1 MDWADS
7 QEQASFRTAVRQF
20 ISEDL
25 PDRYRSDKEG
35 PTAWGDDR
43 HSDDS
48 ELKQT
53 SDRWVKALAD
63 RGWIAPA
70 WPREYGGAGLSPME
84 QFIFNHE
91 MADARAPQVGGQ
103 EIAQIGPAIIIHGN
117 DDLKREYLPQ
127 ILSGDTNWCQ
137 GFSEP
142 GSGSDLASLQTRAE
156 RSGDDYVI
164 NGQKIWTSNAH
175 HADYIAMLVR
185 TDPAAPKHRG
195 ISFLLL
201 DMKSPGISVRP
212 LVNMGWSHGF
222 NEVFFEDVHVPARN
236 RVGEENRGW
245 YVSVTLMDFERSRI
259 RQAVSA
265 RRELSTLLEYLTT
278 EDGQQKS
285 RLANSATLRHQI
297 ADRATEIEVAFNLAF
312 RVVSMQAKGVVPNYE
327 ASMLQMSIFEANQRT
342 AHTEARIFGLYTNCW
357 DEESEWAPRQAMP
370 AQRYVSSVSATIAGG
385 SSEIQRNIIATR
397 GLGLPRG

>member
-25 PDRYRSDKEG
+25 PGRYRPDKAG
-35 PTAWGDDR
+35 PTTWGHDR
-43 HSDDS
+43 HSDDA

-103 EIAQIGPAIIIHGN
+103 EIAQIGPAIIIHGS

-156 RSGDDYVI
+156 RSGDDYII

-175 HADYIAMLVR
+175 HAEYIAMLR
-185 TDPAAPKHRG
+185 TSL
-195 ISFLLL
+195 I
-201 DMKSPGISVRP
+201 
-212 LVNMGWSHGF
+212 
-222 NEVFFEDVHVPARN
+222 
-236 RVGEENRGW
+236 
-245 YVSVTLMDFERSRI
+245 
-259 RQAVSA
+259 
-265 RRELSTLLEYLTT
+265 
-278 EDGQQKS
+278 
-285 RLANSATLRHQI
+285 
-297 ADRATEIEVAFNLAF
+297 
-312 RVVSMQAKGVVPNYE
+312 
-327 ASMLQMSIFEANQRT
+327 
-342 AHTEARIFGLYTNCW
+342 
-357 DEESEWAPRQAMP
+357 
-370 AQRYVSSVSATIAGG
+370 
-385 SSEIQRNIIATR
+385 
-397 GLGLPRG
+397 

>member
-1 MDWADS
+1 
-7 QEQASFRTAVRQF
+7 
-20 ISEDL
+20 
-25 PDRYRSDKEG
+25 
-35 PTAWGDDR
+35 
-43 HSDDS
+43 
-48 ELKQT
+48 
-53 SDRWVKALAD
+53 
-63 RGWIAPA
+63 
-70 WPREYGGAGLSPME
+70 
-84 QFIFNHE
+84 
-91 MADARAPQVGGQ
+91 
-103 EIAQIGPAIIIHGN
+103 
-117 DDLKREYLPQ
+117 
-127 ILSGDTNWCQ
+127 
-137 GFSEP
+137 
-142 GSGSDLASLQTRAE
+142 
-156 RSGDDYVI
+156 
-164 NGQKIWTSNAH
+164 
-175 HADYIAMLVR
+175 MLVR

-212 LVNMGWSHGF
+212 LVNMGWAHGF

-278 EDGQQKS
+278 EAGQQKS
-285 RLANSATLRHQI
+285 RLAKSVTLRHQV

-357 DEESEWAPRQAMP
+357 DEETEWAPRAAMP

-385 SSEIQRNIIATR
+385 SSEIQRNIIATS